1 VYPGCKIKFNLKYSP
16 YVTGLGTIK
25 NIYTGYGIS
34 CVYNVVI
41 EEVEEHNFYMA
52 GDEIFIFP
60 KEIVKEVK
68 F

>member
-1 VYPGCKIKFNLKYSP
+1 
-16 YVTGLGTIK
+16 VTGLGTIK